1 MLNIG
6 NYNTLK
12 VIKMRDFG
20 AFLDGGDGRE
30 ILLPTRYVPDS
41 LKPGDDIEVFIYHD
55 NEGRLDLQ
63 FVPVLDRKDITDLG
77 VLASRQ
83 HQVFGHFSGTVILDN
98 GQKVKIQNKLGFAEK
113 VFNKW

>member
-1 MLNIG
+1 MIDKG
-6 NYNTLK
+6 QAS
-12 VIKMRDFG
+12 R
-20 AFLDGGDGRE
+20 
-30 ILLPTRYVPDS
+30 LPTESKGFVKSFCQAPQ
-41 LKPGDDIEVFIYHD
+41 KNGKDDFLSPWTIHD

-98 GQKVKIQNKLGFAEK
+98 GKKVKIQNKLGFAEK

>member
-1 MLNIG
+1 MVFMDGVAHKLD
-6 NYNTLK
+6 K
-12 VIKMRDFG
+12 VVFEIPQKNGKDDF
-20 AFLDGGDGRE
+20 LSPWT
-30 ILLPTRYVPDS
+30 I
-41 LKPGDDIEVFIYHD
+41 HD